1 MCILWALILDF
12 GFTLKKQKEKNQ
24 KKKKTNQD
32 MKIIWEELET
42 RSGARYN

>member
-24 KKKKTNQD
+24 KKKNKPGHED
-32 MKIIWEELET
+32 YLGGVGDKEW
-42 RSGARYN
+42 S